1 MEKTRTVVE
10 TIAEITQENIHK
22 PHWALPSVL
31 DHERQTIISIHL
43 NICLQKLILC
53 RSLKPYI
60 YVHRILTSSC
70 IMPI

>member
-31 DHERQTIISIHL
+31 DHERQTIISIHQ
-43 NICLQKLILC
+43 NICLQIDFMSFSKTL
-53 RSLKPYI
+53 YI
-60 YVHRILTSSC
+60 CT
-70 IMPI
+70 